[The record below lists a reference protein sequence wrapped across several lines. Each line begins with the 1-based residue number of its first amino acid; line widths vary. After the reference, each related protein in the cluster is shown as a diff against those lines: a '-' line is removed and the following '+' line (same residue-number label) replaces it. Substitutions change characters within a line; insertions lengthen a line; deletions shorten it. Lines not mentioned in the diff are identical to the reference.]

1 MRIRAGLLALCLA
14 APLPCQAA
22 SPFAQAASTLD
33 GQWKGDDFML
43 KIDSTRAQASL
54 DPARPFEWRR
64 FLVQSVSGE
73 TVTFSVGPD
82 VFEARIADD
91 ELKLTGTTFRGER
104 TLVRHEPAALEPAL
118 SDGSTAP
125 AAPPASS
132 IEPGFRGSGD

>member
-1 MRIRAGLLALCLA
+1 MRIRIGLLALCLA
-14 APLPCQAA
+14 APLPSQAA

-33 GQWKGDDFML
+33 GQWKGEDFVL

-82 VFEARIADD
+82 LFEARVADD
-91 ELKLTGTTFRGER
+91 QLRLTGTTFRGER
-104 TLVRHEPAALEPAL
+104 TLVRQEPAAPEPPLRPGLA
-118 SDGSTAP
+118 GP
-125 AAPPASS
+125 QAPPPSS
-132 IEPGFRGSGD
+132 IEPGFRGSED

>member
-91 ELKLTGTTFRGER
+91 ELKLTGTTFRGQMGPPR
-104 TLVRHEPAALEPAL
+104 RQRHP
-118 SDGSTAP
+118 
-125 AAPPASS
+125 PPASS
-132 IEPGFRGSGD
+132 RDSGARETRRPRDRVR